1 MGVPAFFRW
10 LTIRY
15 PKVVIDAF
23 TEADLE
29 LLEFQYEYRK
39 KQGTLNSSDTAADEP
54 SLADKIKEL
63 NPEIDNLY
71 LDMNNIIHPCSHP
84 PRGAQPQSE
93 GEIFENI
100 YAYIDKL
107 IRLVKP
113 QKLIYFAIDGVAPRA
128 KLNQ

>member
-23 TEADLE
+23 TEADLT
-29 LLEFQYEYRK
+29 LLEFQYEYRE
-39 KQGTLNSSDTAADEP
+39 KQGTLNKLHKKDTELT
-54 SLADKIKEL
+54 LADKIKEL

-84 PRGAQPQSE
+84 PRG
-93 GEIFENI
+93 
-100 YAYIDKL
+100 
-107 IRLVKP
+107 V
-113 QKLIYFAIDGVAPRA
+113 
-128 KLNQ
+128 